1 MNNPNIIFIV
11 LDTLRADRVL
21 CTYKNK
27 NLTPFISSILDNS
40 IYFENCIANSPW
52 TLPSHISM
60 FTGLYET
67 QHVSISKNYV
77 KLSQKVPILTEIL
90 KDMGYHTVCY
100 TENPFI
106 SNVYGLSRGFDNY
119 INAFNTNIKKNN
131 QTVKI
136 RHNRNVLLTK
146 ITDLLF
152 IIDSNVKKRVKHSQ
166 IINFWTFLRVK
177 IRKYIRI
184 LFWKNII
191 RNIILNKNTTIRE
204 INKSCKSIK
213 YEINNKPVY
222 FFFNIMTTHDPYAP
236 LFQVL
241 KKFDITL
248 DDFKILKKFYVN
260 TRIIKMKTNLK
271 PKHLSENKIKTF
283 NKIYNACVLSS
294 DIIVKNIFSNL
305 KKIGIL
311 DNAYVIIT
319 SDHGEHLFDKLD
331 HYYWEHGTYVSLYNS
346 VLRVPLLIFNTK
358 LKKKIVK
365 NQVQLI
371 DLFHTILHLTRI
383 PADQNKYLEINKSII
398 YQIDHKSTPKYIFG
412 EYFKSKNFML
422 DVIKIHR
429 RNINRKMIPKMLNH
443 IYFLRSNECKYIK
456 YNNCK
461 IKEFFNLSKDPH
473 EQNNIFNENNENC
486 RKMKL
491 FLENYLKKIKN
502 IEGVKDIITEK
513 EKSAIKSIIN
523 KVKI

>member
-1 MNNPNIIFIV
+1 MNNPNIIFII
-11 LDTLRADRVL
+11 LDALRADRVL
-21 CTYKNK
+21 ATYKNK
-27 NLTPFISSILDNS
+27 NLTPYIKSLLKNS

-67 QHVSISKNYV
+67 QHVLISKKYEI
-77 KLSQKVPILTEIL
+77 LSEKIPVLAEIL
-90 KDMGYHTVCY
+90 KDMGYYTVCY

-119 INAFNTNIKKNN
+119 INNFETNIKKNK
-131 QTVKI
+131 QIGKI
-136 RHNRNVLLTK
+136 RHNRNDLLTK

-152 IIDSNVKKRVKHSQ
+152 IIDSNVKKKVKYCK
-166 IINFWTFLRVK
+166 IINFWNFLRIK
-177 IRKYIRI
+177 ITRFIRT
-184 LFWKNII
+184 LFW
-191 RNIILNKNTTIRE
+191 RNIIQKILLNKNTTIRE
-204 INKSCKSIK
+204 INKSCKGIK

-248 DDFKILKKFYVN
+248 NDFKILKKFYVN

-271 PKHLSENKIKTF
+271 PKHLSEDKIKIF
-283 NKIYNACVLSS
+283 NKIYNACVLSN

-305 KKIGIL
+305 KKLGIL

-331 HYYWEHGTYVSLYNS
+331 HYYWEHGTYVSLHKS

-358 LKKKIVK
+358 LKNKNVK

-371 DLFHTILHLTRI
+371 DLFHTILHLTGI
-383 PADQNKYLEINKSII
+383 PAPQNKYLGFVQK
-398 YQIDHKSTPKYIFG
+398 QLP
-412 EYFKSKNFML
+412 YFK
-422 DVIKIHR
+422 
-429 RNINRKMIPKMLNH
+429 
-443 IYFLRSNECKYIK
+443 
-456 YNNCK
+456 
-461 IKEFFNLSKDPH
+461 
-473 EQNNIFNENNENC
+473 
-486 RKMKL
+486 
-491 FLENYLKKIKN
+491 
-502 IEGVKDIITEK
+502 
-513 EKSAIKSIIN
+513 
-523 KVKI
+523 